1 MKTKGKATRD
11 IITEQELI
19 NTFGLT
25 VNQFW
30 QKCQDAGAAMH
41 NRPVIISQKEQALL
55 REATQIEEQIQNAFG
70 TTIKGLW
77 GHIKSAVM
85 NSGITNLQS
94 VILSKTDRELL
105 SQAQKDHNDK
115 WNSML

>member
-41 NRPVIISQKEQALL
+41 NRPVIISQ
-55 REATQIEEQIQNAFG
+55 
-70 TTIKGLW
+70 
-77 GHIKSAVM
+77 
-85 NSGITNLQS
+85 
-94 VILSKTDRELL
+94 
-105 SQAQKDHNDK
+105 
-115 WNSML
+115 